1 MKSAR
6 RAMLLAVC
14 FSLAACSGGGSNS
27 RIDYK
32 EAKTLPSLDVP
43 PGLGQPLDNST
54 DNVPEL
60 ADSAAGTGGSDSQQV
75 LPRATGIHI
84 ERDGRTRW
92 LVIDSNADKLWPKL
106 REFWPSIGL
115 ELKLD
120 KPAEGIM
127 ETQWAENRADLPQG
141 YFAKMVRKVIKTA
154 YSADTRDKYRLRLEP
169 VDANHTELFITHYG
183 LKQVAPKN
191 VSGEVIDT
199 VWEVR
204 PSDPELADEVLNRL
218 VLYLGGSKQTA
229 KSVLAAKSGE
239 ETSRS
244 HIDGDTVVLDE
255 GFSRAWRLTGLA
267 LDRIGWV
274 VEDRNRSEGIYYVT
288 HIDLLKD
295 NGTDSKKGWFSSL
308 FSSDSKSDQS
318 ESAQKQWQIHL
329 SGDDTSTRISVHD
342 AKGTPLSEKESMPI
356 LKRLQE
362 SLR

>member
-1 MKSAR
+1 MKSVR
-6 RAMLLAVC
+6 RAILLAAC

-60 ADSAAGTGGSDSQQV
+60 AETAAGTGGSDSRQV
-75 LPRATGIHI
+75 LPEATGIHI
-84 ERDGRTRW
+84 ARDGSTRW
-92 LVIDSNADKLWPKL
+92 LEIDSSADKLWPKL
-106 REFWPSIGL
+106 RQFWPSIGL

-141 YFAKMVRKVIKTA
+141 YFARMVRKVIKTA

-169 VDANHTELFITHYG
+169 VDASHTELFITHYG

-199 VWEVR
+199 VWVVR
-204 PSDPELADEVLNRL
+204 PSDPELANEVLNRL

-229 KSVLAAKSGE
+229 KAALGAKAAE

-274 VEDRNRSEGIYYVT
+274 VEDRNRSEGIYYVS

-295 NGTDSKKGWFSSL
+295 TDTDQKKGWLSSL
-308 FSSDSKSDQS
+308 FSSDSES
-318 ESAQKQWQIHL
+318 EKTEPAQKQWQIRL
-329 SGDDTSTRISVHD
+329 NGDDNTTRISVYD
-342 AKGTPLSEKESMPI
+342 AKGTALSEKESMPI